1 MLTQW
6 KLLNTSKVSTLLTIL
21 TTFYN
26 YFADYFLN
34 TVKREEN
41 ISQNTMLEE
50 GEKNP
55 TDEMSQMMIDGIS
68 IPENSTLINTKVT
81 KDLNTRENNGS
92 TLQ

>member
-1 MLTQW
+1 MIDSPL
-6 KLLNTSKVSTLLTIL
+6 IL
-21 TTFYN
+21 TTFNN
-26 YFADYFLN
+26 YFDIFWN

-41 ISQNTMLEE
+41 VSQNTMIEE
-50 GEKNP
+50 CDKNP

>member
-1 MLTQW
+1 
-6 KLLNTSKVSTLLTIL
+6 
-21 TTFYN
+21 
-26 YFADYFLN
+26 
-34 TVKREEN
+34 
-41 ISQNTMLEE
+41 MLEE

>member
-1 MLTQW
+1 
-6 KLLNTSKVSTLLTIL
+6 
-21 TTFYN
+21 
-26 YFADYFLN
+26 
-34 TVKREEN
+34 
-41 ISQNTMLEE
+41 MLEE

-92 TLQ
+92 TLQQMNAFGVSNEMASDHPYD